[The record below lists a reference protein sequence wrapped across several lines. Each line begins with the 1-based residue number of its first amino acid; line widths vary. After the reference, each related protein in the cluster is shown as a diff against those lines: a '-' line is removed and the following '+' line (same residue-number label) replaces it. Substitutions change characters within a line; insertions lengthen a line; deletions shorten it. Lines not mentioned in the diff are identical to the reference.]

1 MCGKLSW
8 WETED
13 DETKVEKTENP
24 DTDKNSNDNI

>member
-13 DETKVEKTENP
+13 DEKKKDGVDETN
-24 DTDKNSNDNI
+24 DSDKNNK